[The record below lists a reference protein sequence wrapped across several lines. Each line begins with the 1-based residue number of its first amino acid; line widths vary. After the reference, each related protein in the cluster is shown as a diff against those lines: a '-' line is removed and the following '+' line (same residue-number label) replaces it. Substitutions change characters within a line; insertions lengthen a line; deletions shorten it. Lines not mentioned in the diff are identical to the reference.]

1 MLVKNIIITGSGQCG
16 ETFFYNLF
24 KNNNKIEAFDETRP
38 TISAYYKFIKYNKI
52 NIDDEPFFKLIW
64 NDLKKTK
71 KKGKIRLE
79 TSSYLSLHIDEFY
92 RKFGSKIIILMR
104 NPYDVAFSL
113 SSKGWYKKKYILKNK
128 KKIIGYQGVST
139 NANNKHHNFSR
150 ISPKGAYFQKWNK
163 FTPLLKVKWYWNE
176 IYKEIFKLL
185 NKIPKKNYKIIKIE
199 DFSYKDYLMLSK
211 WIGIKPDISE
221 FFFNLKLKIIKKG
234 YKNKK
239 KKLKEFSKFKSVI
252 EKKFYKENIHKKL

>member
-1 MLVKNIIITGSGQCG
+1 MLLLVSLAKAGIKKNI
-16 ETFFYNLF
+16 F
-24 KNNNKIEAFDETRP
+24 
-38 TISAYYKFIKYNKI
+38 
-52 NIDDEPFFKLIW
+52 
-64 NDLKKTK
+64 LKT
-71 KKGKIRLE
+71 
-79 TSSYLSLHIDEFY
+79 
-92 RKFGSKIIILMR
+92 
-104 NPYDVAFSL
+104 
-113 SSKGWYKKKYILKNK
+113 K

-211 WIGIKPDISE
+211 WIGIKPDINE
-221 FFFNLKLKIIKKG
+221 FFFNFKVKFANKNYKG
-234 YKNKK
+234 KK
-239 KKLKEFSKFKSVI
+239 KRLKEFSKFKSNI
-252 EKKFYKENIHKKL
+252 EKKFYKENIYKKF